1 MISFTVLGQPQ
12 TAGSKRGFPFQKR
25 DGKLGVH
32 MVDDNPRSKDWKQQ
46 VAWAA
51 REAHHG
57 KLLEA
62 PLVVTMS
69 FHRLRPKGHFRRDGS
84 LSKAGLGSTCPAV
97 KPDLLKLARAAED
110 ACTGVIWRDDAQI
123 VSEFLMKIWGEPARL
138 EVRISEVPD
147 HGPLIFAVDLR
158 SLLRG

>member
-69 FHRLRPKGHFRRDGS
+69 FHRPRPKGHFRVVYKS
-84 LSKAGLGSTCPAV
+84 N
-97 KPDLLKLARAAED
+97 
-110 ACTGVIWRDDAQI
+110 
-123 VSEFLMKIWGEPARL
+123 
-138 EVRISEVPD
+138 
-147 HGPLIFAVDLR
+147 
-158 SLLRG
+158 LRGGYPAIVANISYPTKIIINNR